1 MTRASRSTTSCNAGN
16 VRFMR
21 PHGPVRLSMISIP
34 TIWNTM
40 ARPGRKKPT
49 SGCEVSQCG
58 CYLYIYIYILVLFLY
73 SYTVHMKY
81 AHCRYDI
88 YIYIYMYIYIY
99 IYIYMYTYH
108 IVRWST
114 LVCCDIQIDVFF
126 LNWTAFTVEETGW
139 TFGVENVLF
148 VGPVSRPTT
157 PSWLR
162 RNPQRQSCVQDVWW
176 ETSSCSVTAM
186 CQYNLVPHFI
196 VPSRW
201 TLARVL
207 SSALEEMWI
216 VFFTSRWLG
225 QISGF
230 SWEQW
235 LEHGT
240 YVDRMCK
247 VLKVLK
253 VVVLAY
259 VSCKS

>member
-1 MTRASRSTTSCNAGN
+1 MVPRGFPWFPSPRFGTRWRG
-16 VRFMR
+16 R
-21 PHGPVRLSMISIP
+21 GPEI
-34 TIWNTM
+34 TIGKVKFHSVD
-40 ARPGRKKPT
+40 AI
-49 SGCEVSQCG
+49 
-58 CYLYIYIYILVLFLY
+58 LHIYIYTHLYCFWY

-88 YIYIYMYIYIY
+88 YIYMYIHAYCAL
-99 IYIYMYTYH
+99 M
-108 IVRWST
+108 RWST
-114 LVCCDIQIDVFF
+114 LVCCDMQIDAYF
-126 LNWTAFTVEETGW
+126 LNWPAFTVEETAW
-139 TFGVENVLF
+139 TFGVEHVLF

-157 PSWLR
+157 PSWLQR
-162 RNPQRQSCVQDVWW
+162 SPQRQSCVQDVWW

-240 YVDRMCK
+240 YGWW
-247 VLKVLK
+247 
-253 VVVLAY
+253 Y
-259 VSCKS
+259 VQGVEGVEGIEGIGIGICFL